1 MTIGFNDIRKGDE
14 GLGVKDVQQRLA
26 KVHLLSESQITSK
39 FDSDTEVAVQNF
51 CKLSGLP
58 ERNYVDEELWKELV
72 DATYSLGDRTLYL
85 RMPFFKGSDCKE
97 LQQILGTLGFS
108 PGEEDG
114 VFGTTTENALRN
126 FQQNMGLPS
135 DGIVGGFTYQTIK
148 NLHHSWEG
156 KQAYKGK
163 REIGLSRV
171 AEMLENN
178 TICLFGTCEFTR
190 SIAKRMSNLSIA
202 TTPQSKIVSAEALS
216 VPPDDEMVLLQI
228 VLDED
233 AVASRTNLVYSEDEE
248 FTDKL
253 QEMLANARNSGN
265 KKFSISLTE
274 KSWSGSKEER
284 SAQHYAINL
293 LDSLCRALSCI

>member
-1 MTIGFNDIRKGDE
+1 MAIGFNDILAGDT
-14 GLGVKDVQQRLA
+14 GAGVKDVQQRLN
-26 KVHLLSESQITSK
+26 KLDLLSADQITSE
-39 FDSDTEVAVQNF
+39 FDSETGKAIEKF
-51 CKLSGLP
+51 CEISKLPLKK
-58 ERNYVDEELWKELV
+58 YVDEIIWKELV

-97 LQQILGTLGFS
+97 LQQILGALGFS

-114 VFGTTTENALRN
+114 IFGKTTENALRI

-135 DGIVGGFTYQTIK
+135 DGIVGAFTYQTIK

-163 REIGLSRV
+163 RELGLARV
-171 AEMLENN
+171 AEVLESN
-178 TICLFGTCEFTR
+178 TICLFGTCDFTR

-202 TTPQSKIVSAEALS
+202 TTPQSKVVSAEALS
-216 VPPDDEMVLLQI
+216 VPPNNDMILLQI
-228 VLDED
+228 VLDKD
-233 AVASRTNLVYSEDEE
+233 AGESDKNVVYSEEDE
-248 FTDKL
+248 FVGKL
-253 QEMLANARNSGN
+253 EDILN
-265 KKFSISLTE
+265 KTNRSDNNKISVSLQE

-293 LDSLCRALSCI
+293 LDSLCSALSRI

>member
-1 MTIGFNDIRKGDE
+1 MTIGFNDIRRGDE

-26 KVHLLSESQITSK
+26 KVNLLSESQITSL
-39 FDSDTEVAVQNF
+39 FDSDTEEAVENF
-51 CKLSGLP
+51 CKLCDLTK
-58 ERNYVDEELWKELV
+58 RNYVDEELWKELV

-85 RMPFFKGSDCKE
+85 RMPFFKGSDCRE

-114 VFGTTTENALRN
+114 VFGTTTENALRI

-135 DGIVGGFTYQTIK
+135 DGIVGGFTYQMIK

-216 VPPDDEMVLLQI
+216 VPPNDEMILLQI
-228 VLDED
+228 VLDENP
-233 AVASRTNLVYSEDEE
+233 VASKTNLIYSEDDE
-248 FTDKL
+248 FGDQL
-253 QEMLANARNSGN
+253 QEALTNARSLEN
-265 KKFSISLTE
+265 KKFSIAFKE

-293 LDSLCRALSCI
+293 LDSLCQALSRI